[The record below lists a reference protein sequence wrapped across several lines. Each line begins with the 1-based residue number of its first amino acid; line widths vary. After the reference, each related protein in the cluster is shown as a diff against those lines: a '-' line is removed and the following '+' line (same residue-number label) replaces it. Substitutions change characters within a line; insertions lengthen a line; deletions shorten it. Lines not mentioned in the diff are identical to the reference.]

1 MKRSC
6 ALALSAVSM
15 FLTTSAVS
23 YAQTLRS
30 GQQCQPAVANPQMYG
45 NCHLRIVR
53 GAEVCR
59 CAILPQAL
67 RRSGYE
73 DRGNIATG
81 SISSSQ
87 APGVSSLAP
96 GAGSLFEGNS
106 RSAGSVGTS
115 PATASVGTSASAI
128 GSGPAVG
135 SAAADVASS
144 ASGGRSANGQGPGNN
159 NGLGN
164 GSEPADNVSTDVKGS
179 DPSNPGGR
187 DGNAGSGGGNRGDT
201 GNGNRG
207 GNGSGGRGGNGTGGG
222 SRL

>member
-6 ALALSAVSM
+6 TLALSAAA
-15 FLTTSAVS
+15 LLLATSPAS
-23 YAQTLRS
+23 YAQTIRS
-30 GQQCQPAVANPQMYG
+30 GQQCRPAVANPQMYG

-67 RRSGYE
+67 RRSGFE
-73 DRGNIATG
+73 DRVNIATG

-87 APGVSSLAP
+87 VP
-96 GAGSLFEGNS
+96 GAGGFLEGNS

-115 PATASVGTSASAI
+115 TATGSVGTSASAI
-128 GSGPAVG
+128 GSAPAAG

-187 DGNAGSGGGNRGDT
+187 DGSAGSGGGNRGDT